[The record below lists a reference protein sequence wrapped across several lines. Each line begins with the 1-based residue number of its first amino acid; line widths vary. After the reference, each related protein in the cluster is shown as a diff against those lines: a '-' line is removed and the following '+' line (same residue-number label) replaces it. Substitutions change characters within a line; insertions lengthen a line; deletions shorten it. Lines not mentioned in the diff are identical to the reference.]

1 MAWLGFV
8 TLITIYSCFFTC
20 AVSGRWGWLAICIWL
35 MPILALSINYH
46 ESGIEING
54 LMVLI
59 CIVMF
64 VVCRHGL
71 LDVKLWNT
79 RLRKRHSIIFAVVYA
94 ILFAMFL
101 YSFAQAQI
109 HGYMLNIQGWKS
121 DRANIWTMLLTLVP
135 MLALNLI
142 FTQMVFTTIDR
153 LYCKKKELTLLS
165 CQCYIA
171 SESGVEKGF
180 GKGYFLEGIQNG
192 VTYHFRMTRRTYYML
207 QKEPILKLQ
216 AKIGLFGGHYIT
228 QLDATTFLKRI
239 RKTDKRDA
247 ELGIIGCILVVAFG
261 IWLFFLR
268 G

>member
-8 TLITIYSCFFTC
+8 TLMTIYWCFFLSV
-20 AVSGRWGWLAICIWL
+20 VSGRWRWLVICIWL
-35 MPILALSINYH
+35 MPIFAMTIHH
-46 ESGIEING
+46 ENSGAEING

-64 VVCRHGL
+64 LVCRHGL

-79 RLRKRHSIIFAVVYA
+79 RVRKRHNILFGLLYC

-121 DRANIWTMLLTLVP
+121 DRGIVWTMLLTITP
-135 MLALNLI
+135 MLAINWF
-142 FTQMVFTTIDR
+142 FTRMVFTTIER

-165 CQCYIA
+165 CRFFIA
-171 SESGVEKGF
+171 NESGVEKGI

-192 VTYHFRMTRRTYYML
+192 VTYYFRMTRRTYYML
-207 QKEPILKLQ
+207 KNEAVLKLQ
-216 AKIGLFGGHYIT
+216 LKVGLFGGHYVT
-228 QLDATTFLKRI
+228 ELDSAQYLKQIGKNDR
-239 RKTDKRDA
+239 RDA
-247 ELGIIGCILVVAFG
+247 RLGIAGCILVAICG
-261 IWLFFLR
+261 IWLYWFR
-268 G
+268 M